1 MLGMFRSILTKSVF
15 ITAKTGLLI
24 PSELV
29 AVTVFSYYYIVVVV
43 VYIVYQIKKS
53 ECSTFMK
60 TTLSNKHLR
69 QLRCA
74 RKIKEIC

>member
-29 AVTVFSYYYIVVVV
+29 AVTVFSYYYIVVV
-43 VYIVYQIKKS
+43 YIVYQIKKS
-53 ECSTFMK
+53 ECCTFMK